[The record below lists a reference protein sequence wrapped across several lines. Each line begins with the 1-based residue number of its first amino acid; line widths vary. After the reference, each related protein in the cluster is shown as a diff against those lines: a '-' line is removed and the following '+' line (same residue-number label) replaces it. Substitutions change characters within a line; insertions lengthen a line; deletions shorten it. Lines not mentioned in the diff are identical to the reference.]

1 MNETDN
7 TGTMRNAGE
16 DVEELLSCS
25 ELILVHSVVLVFM
38 WFQPTESL
46 CARIAIISSSKGV
59 CWPCRWPPRLPCLPH
74 VLENCRNFHS
84 EYGMEVLPQGE
95 SRARDLDLNGA
106 WQHLLSQIADM
117 VIVVLET
124 DAIWKQCVQ
133 FTAAVFRVVLVRWN

>member
-1 MNETDN
+1 MQLCYLGTYEAELAPAMNETDN

-59 CWPCRWPPRLPCLPH
+59 CWPCR
-74 VLENCRNFHS
+74 
-84 EYGMEVLPQGE
+84 
-95 SRARDLDLNGA
+95 
-106 WQHLLSQIADM
+106 
-117 VIVVLET
+117 
-124 DAIWKQCVQ
+124 
-133 FTAAVFRVVLVRWN
+133 